1 MDEKAR
7 QLEGLDNQSGL
18 IPGFS
23 KLAFVEFNLT
33 QDTSEVLL
41 TLFGAAAALVVVL
54 MLIST
59 LNATYMLVA
68 ILRYDCVTMEV
79 PFDQF
84 CMKRCELDWNMVLR
98 MF

>member
-1 MDEKAR
+1 MDEKLQ
-7 QLEGLDNQSGL
+7 QLKVLANQLAL

-23 KLAFVEFNLT
+23 TLAFVEINLT
-33 QDTSEVLL
+33 QDTNEVLL
-41 TLFGAAAALVVVL
+41 TLFGAAAALVIAL

-68 ILRYDCVTMEV
+68 ILRCDCVTWEV
-79 PFDQF
+79 LFDQF